1 MARNRIG
8 LRSRGKHSWVFPCAT
23 LWIRSWYCGQL
34 SQLLRHQFVV
44 CSTTLTMQA
53 QRSAAAFEPISPN
66 LDLDYLIDN
75 TPKWKRINRIPI
87 EKVLTRGYDALEEL
101 IVSHVIVGGIPLIIE
116 GFDRVLDNSMFT
128 PQWLLAKYGDKC
140 KFSKAS

>member
-1 MARNRIG
+1 
-8 LRSRGKHSWVFPCAT
+8 
-23 LWIRSWYCGQL
+23 
-34 SQLLRHQFVV
+34 
-44 CSTTLTMQA
+44 MQA
-53 QRSAAAFEPISPN
+53 QRPAAAFEPISPN

-116 GFDRVLDNSMFT
+116 GFDRVLDNHMFT
-128 PQWLLAKYGDKC
+128 PQWLQAKYGDKC
-140 KFSKAS
+140 KFSKRLLMAA